1 MTELCQVLRVS
12 VSGYYAWKHRPESK
26 HSLQDQ
32 ILVAKIKSIHED
44 AYGSYGSPRIHQALK
59 RQGESISRKRVIR
72 LMQAHGIKASGKR
85 RFKATT
91 YSKHKLPVADTYS
104 SRTLR

>member
-1 MTELCQVLRVS
+1 MAELCQVLRVS
-12 VSGYYAWKHRPESK
+12 VSGYYAWKHRSQSE
-26 HSLQDQ
+26 HILRDQ
-32 ILVAKIKSIHED
+32 VFVDKIKSIHED
-44 AYGSYGSPRIHQALK
+44 AYGSYGPPRIHQALK

-72 LMQAHGIKASGKR
+72 LMQAHGIKACGKR